1 MKTSAARGSLQILWL
16 LSILTI
22 SACGGGNGAG
32 NFSGDGATAKL
43 ALFAGDMGDSGTA
56 DGTSA
61 AARFAFP
68 SGVAVDGAGNVYVA
82 DFTNRTVRK
91 ITPDG
96 VARVFHPFAASI
108 AQNAR
113 RTSAHPRAPWCSSRP
128 VRSSDEQPRTEGR
141 SPAHAKAAQRVRR
154 FG

>member
-43 ALFAGDMGDSGTA
+43 ALFAGDMGGSGTA

-82 DFTNRTVRK
+82 DFTNSTVRK

-96 VARVFHPFAASI
+96 VVSTLAGVAGSI
-108 AQNAR
+108 ADAFSRSSDAR
-113 RTSAHPRAPWCSSRP
+113 RTAIYEHG
-128 VRSSDEQPRTEGR
+128 T
-141 SPAHAKAAQRVRR
+141 AAR
-154 FG
+154 

>member
-22 SACGGGNGAG
+22 SACGGGNRAG

-43 ALFAGDMGDSGTA
+43 ALFAGDMGGSGTA

-82 DFTNRTVRK
+82 DFTNSTVRK

-96 VARVFHPFAASI
+96 VVSTLAGVAGSI
-108 AQNAR
+108 ADAFSRSSDAR
-113 RTSAHPRAPWCSSRP
+113 RTAIYEHG
-128 VRSSDEQPRTEGR
+128 T
-141 SPAHAKAAQRVRR
+141 AAR
-154 FG
+154 